1 MNAGPPHTDLD
12 PRSISNYIVS
22 MKAQIVRIGNSQG
35 IRIPKPFLQQSGIA
49 KEVDIQVQGNQIVLR
64 SLRRPRDGW
73 EESFRQMASKGDDRL
88 LDEKLLKQTSWDEEE
103 WQW

>member
-1 MNAGPPHTDLD
+1 
-12 PRSISNYIVS
+12 

-35 IRIPKPFLQQSGIA
+35 IRIPKPFLQQSGIS
-49 KEVDIQVQGNQIVLR
+49 KEVDIEVQGNRIVLR

-73 EESFRQMASKGDDRL
+73 DESFRRMASKSDDRL
-88 LDEKLLKQTSWDEEE
+88 LDEDLLRPTGWDEEE

>member
-1 MNAGPPHTDLD
+1 
-12 PRSISNYIVS
+12 

-49 KEVDIQVQGNQIVLR
+49 REVDIEVQGNQIVLR
-64 SLRRPRDGW
+64 SLRRAREGW

-88 LDEKLLKQTSWDEEE
+88 LDESLLKQTSWEQKE